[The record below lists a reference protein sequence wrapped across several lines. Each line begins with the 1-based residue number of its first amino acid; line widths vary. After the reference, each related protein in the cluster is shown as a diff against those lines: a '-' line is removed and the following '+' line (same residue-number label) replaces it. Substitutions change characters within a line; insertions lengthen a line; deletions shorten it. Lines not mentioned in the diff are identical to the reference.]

1 MSLTPDL
8 FGLSISRT
16 ECRPACHLDLRS
28 YPVPRPASLPT
39 RNAIGLKVLLS
50 PARLEQFSITLTQLL
65 CHAPRRR
72 GIQYAPECSGNTA
85 RPVVTGSS
93 AFADDDIMWYANVIE
108 KRSKRAH
115 FGLVRRRVARS
126 SRPRAGKLGDR
137 CGESVE
143 REAHVLRRMGE

>member
-1 MSLTPDL
+1 M
-8 FGLSISRT
+8 
-16 ECRPACHLDLRS
+16 
-28 YPVPRPASLPT
+28 PRPPPSRRTGSGGASSMH
-39 RNAIGLKVLLS
+39 R
-50 PARLEQFSITLTQLL
+50 
-65 CHAPRRR
+65 
-72 GIQYAPECSGNTA
+72 ECSGNTA

-93 AFADDDIMWYANVIE
+93 AFADDDIMWCANVIE

-143 REAHVLRRMGE
+143 REAHVLRRMGERNVILVLAFENAAL

>member
-39 RNAIGLKVLLS
+39 RNAMGLKVLLS
-50 PARLEQFSITLTQLL
+50 PARLGQFSITLTQLL

-72 GIQYAPECSGNTA
+72 GIQYAPRVPWKSCPREG
-85 RPVVTGSS
+85 G
-93 AFADDDIMWYANVIE
+93 E
-108 KRSKRAH
+108 L
-115 FGLVRRRVARS
+115 LVRWLLDHPLSRMMTSREPAARS
-126 SRPRAGKLGDR
+126 NK
-137 CGESVE
+137 ESAQV
-143 REAHVLRRMGE
+143 RKKALAFV